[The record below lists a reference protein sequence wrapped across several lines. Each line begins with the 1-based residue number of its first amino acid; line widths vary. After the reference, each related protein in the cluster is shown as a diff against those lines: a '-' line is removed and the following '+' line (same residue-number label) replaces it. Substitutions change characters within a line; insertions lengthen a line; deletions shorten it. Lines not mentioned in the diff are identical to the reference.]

1 MGAVAGVSEV
11 GSAEVTWIGD
21 LITKDLLLR
30 AFERPLLLHSALK
43 CTQLTIQ
50 EQAFHAATERMG
62 DVEELRL
69 EYSTNRNLA
78 SIVTDSLVANSR
90 LPEGENVAKLR
101 TWLPMIASSVGMALG
116 GTRSRSRFVG
126 PQRIRR
132 HRVLHSRTSWGIV
145 CRCPPAHVKTL
156 KSRLLPALSDFLVE
170 QVDFQRQVG
179 LHLG

>member
-90 LPEGENVAKLR
+90 LPEGEDVTKLR
-101 TWLPMIASSVGMALG
+101 TWLPTIASSVGMALG
-116 GTRSRSRFVG
+116 GLLGAAVG
-126 PQRIRR
+126 LVIQSESAVIVCCILGFLGGSPVFAMLGWRW
-132 HRVLHSRTSWGIV
+132 HSRRETQMDL
-145 CRCPPAHVKTL
+145 T
-156 KSRLLPALSDFLVE
+156 E
-170 QVDFQRQVG
+170 
-179 LHLG
+179 